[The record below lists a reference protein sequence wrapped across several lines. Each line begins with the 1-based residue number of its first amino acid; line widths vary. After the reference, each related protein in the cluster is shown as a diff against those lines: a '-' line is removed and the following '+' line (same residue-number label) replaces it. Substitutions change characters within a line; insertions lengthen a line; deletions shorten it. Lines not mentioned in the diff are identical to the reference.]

1 MLGRGVEGAGDG
13 RVGGRKPPEVSPVI
27 PPVEVIAFVCLV
39 GWLGVRLRL
48 RFFWSCDGGVLVWG
62 SSIACRYEIDSLM
75 GLGCCCLC

>member
-48 RFFWSCDGGVLVWG
+48 RFFGVAMVKNSGVVWG
-62 SSIACRYEIDSLM
+62 RRLRAGTR
-75 GLGCCCLC
+75 